1 MNFSALQTY
10 LDGLVR
16 DGLPMAQIVVTKGR
30 EVVFSHNAGHTDTEK
45 TVPASDNTLCWC
57 FSNSK
62 VYTAVCLMRLVEEG
76 KIGLDD
82 PVSRYLPEYAE
93 VSFLRDGAVCK
104 TQKPVT
110 IRQMITMTSGLS
122 YKRRAEYP
130 HFTEATAE
138 PGVTTRRV
146 AEALAKDVWDFEP
159 GTDYVY
165 GLGHDVIG
173 AVIEVVTGM
182 RFSEYM
188 KQRIFDPLGIRDT
201 GFHPDAEQLSRFA
214 AMYRYDGTDCSFTPR
229 APINDFCFSENYDG
243 GGAGLFSCPKEYRK
257 LLTVLACGGTTED
270 GYRLLRPETIRQMAT
285 NQLNEKQLR
294 AYRSDGVPKEL
305 SSGKLGYGYGLGVR
319 VHVDPAQSGRKTS
332 VGEFGW
338 DGAAGAYS
346 LVDPEKQ
353 LAVCYAEHVRHHVFE
368 AANPKSLDVY
378 RMIHPTLTDL
388 VCEAIE
394 NG

>member
-10 LDGLVR
+10 LDGLVK

-30 EVVFSHNAGHTDTEK
+30 EVVFSHNAGHKDTEK
-45 TVPASDNTLCWC
+45 TVPASDDTLCWC

-130 HFTEATAE
+130 HFMEATAD
-138 PGVTTRRV
+138 PKVTTRRF
-146 AEALAKDVWDFEP
+146 AEAIAKDVWDFEP

-182 RFSEYM
+182 RFSEYVQ
-188 KQRIFDPLGIRDT
+188 KLILDPLGIRDT
-201 GFHPDAEQLSRFA
+201 GFHPTEEQQARFA

-229 APINDFCFSENYDG
+229 ALCNEFRFGENFDG

-270 GYRLLRPETIRQMAT
+270 GYRLLREDSIRQIAT
-285 NQLNEKQLR
+285 NQLSERQLR
-294 AYRSDGVPKEL
+294 TYHSDGGMKGL
-305 SSGKLGYGYGLGVR
+305 SSRKLGYGYGLGVR
-319 VHVDPAQSGRKTS
+319 AHMDPAESGRNTS

-346 LVDPEKQ
+346 MVDPQKQ
-353 LAVCYAEHVRHHVFE
+353 LAVCYVEHVRNHVLSME
-368 AANPKSLDVY
+368 NPESIDVY
-378 RMIHPTLTDL
+378 RMIHPKLNDL